1 MYNIK
6 NYLEIN
12 YSKYLFIPTN
22 PNSDNGLMYGGLASA
37 ITGGDFAQGAAIG
50 LVVTALNH
58 ALHEAL
64 DPNPTQQQKG
74 NEKKVKTVV
83 LENKV
88 WDLDGDGRL
97 SLNEANRLTK
107 ILPNKPNVKYTIN
120 IDLNKLDLSNLYSE
134 DFWGGVNSVKT
145 ANLLF
150 ASNRLNDGLVFENI
164 RLRLYPDNMVKAFGD
179 KYDFDMKSW
188 LNPLNWVRNFETI
201 IGSFYAG
208 NGTPFYINL
217 NGFSQIKAVHPIIK

>member
-1 MYNIK
+1 MQT
-6 NYLEIN
+6 
-12 YSKYLFIPTN
+12 KYYKSN
-22 PNSDNGLMYGGLASA
+22 PNSNYALMYGGLAST
-37 ITGGDFAQGAAIG
+37 ITGGNFLEGAAIG

-58 ALHEAL
+58 DLHEAL
-64 DPNPTQQQKG
+64 DPDPTQQQEL

-145 ANLLF
+145 VNLLF
-150 ASNRLNDGLVFENI
+150 ASNRLNDGLVFGNI

-188 LNPLNWVRNFETI
+188 WNPLNWVRNFETI